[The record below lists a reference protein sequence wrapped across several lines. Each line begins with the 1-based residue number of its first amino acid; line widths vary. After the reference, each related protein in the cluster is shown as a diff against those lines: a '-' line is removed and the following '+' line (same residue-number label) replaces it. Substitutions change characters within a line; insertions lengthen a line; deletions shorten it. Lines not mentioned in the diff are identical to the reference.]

1 MFTNLENA
9 LLLHQALFGCS
20 VCDQH
25 CLVSNGL
32 LHYMVLLN
40 VERCLV
46 LTKVVRVVIYLF
58 LRFFRL
64 FLSVL
69 VFKGHFLFPSWPF
82 EVVNVLRFK
91 VGVPLLLDRLRLF

>member
-1 MFTNLENA
+1 VFSNLENS

-58 LRFFRL
+58 LRFPAARNTFA
-64 FLSVL
+64 FLNVE
-69 VFKGHFLFPSWPF
+69 VFMQQFITDLRNKAQT
-82 EVVNVLRFK
+82 VNVF
-91 VGVPLLLDRLRLF
+91 V

>member
-1 MFTNLENA
+1 
-9 LLLHQALFGCS
+9 
-20 VCDQH
+20 
-25 CLVSNGL
+25 
-32 LHYMVLLN
+32 MVLLN

-82 EVVNVLRFK
+82 KVVNVLRFK